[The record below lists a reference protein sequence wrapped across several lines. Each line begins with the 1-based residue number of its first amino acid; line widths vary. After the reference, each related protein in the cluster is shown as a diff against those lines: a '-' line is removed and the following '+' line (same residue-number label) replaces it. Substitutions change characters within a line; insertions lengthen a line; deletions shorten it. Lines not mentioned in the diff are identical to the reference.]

1 MRSDS
6 LALSDQTLEFVI
18 KFFQSHLLRDALD
31 ADTKSFLNDFERFG
45 IEQKY
50 IFQSRSTINVLDAIR
65 TGLTIL
71 NNQGIIMQFIV
82 SKLDRRYS
90 KFSDL
95 YDFDRFLKVLNE
107 ILEYDNILIKED
119 KSLKFLDA
127 KNKKTN
133 WTGALW
139 ALADD
144 LREKLGSEGFDSYE
158 DCYEYG
164 EKNFL
169 HKGKPIKAKSLK
181 NEYHKA
187 KAAAKLN

>member
-6 LALSDQTLEFVI
+6 LALSHQTLEFVI
-18 KFFQSHLLRDALD
+18 KFFQSHQLRKALES
-31 ADTKSFLNDFERFG
+31 DTKSYLNDFERFG
-45 IEQKY
+45 VDGKY
-50 IFQSRSTINVLDAIR
+50 IFQSRSTINVFDAIR

-71 NNQGIIMQFIV
+71 NNQGVIMQFIL

-90 KFSDL
+90 KFTES
-95 YDFDRFLKVLNE
+95 YDFDHILKHLNE
-107 ILEYDNILIKED
+107 ILEDDNISIKED
-119 KSLKFLDA
+119 KSIRFLDA
-127 KNKKTN
+127 KIKKTN

-158 DCYEYG
+158 DCYKYG

-187 KAAAKLN
+187 KAAAKLD

>member
-18 KFFQSHLLRDALD
+18 KFFQSHQLRLALE
-31 ADTKSFLNDFERFG
+31 ADTKSYLNDFERFG
-45 IEQKY
+45 VEEKY
-50 IFQSRSTINVLDAIR
+50 IFQSRSAINVFDAIR

-71 NNQGIIMQFIV
+71 NDQGIIMKFIL

-95 YDFDRFLKVLNE
+95 YDFHHILKNLNE
-107 ILEYDNILIKED
+107 ILEDDNILIKED

-127 KNKKTN
+127 KDKKTN

-144 LREKLGSEGFDSYE
+144 LREKLGSEGFDYYE
-158 DCYEYG
+158 DCYKYG

-169 HKGKPIKAKSLK
+169 HKGKPIQAKSLK